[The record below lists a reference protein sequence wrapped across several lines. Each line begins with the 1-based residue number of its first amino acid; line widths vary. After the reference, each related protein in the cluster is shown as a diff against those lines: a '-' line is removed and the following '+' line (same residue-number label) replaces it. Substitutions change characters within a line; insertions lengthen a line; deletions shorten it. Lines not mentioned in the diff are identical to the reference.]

1 MELTKDDILHEIEKT
16 KQEKDAIQEVIPK
29 GYEIEQHQNG
39 VALYQIIPSKKME
52 NQIKRYLLLIRFPK
66 LLNVLKIL
74 RVMK

>member
-39 VALYQIIPSKKME
+39 GTLSNYS
-52 NQIKRYLLLIRFPK
+52 
-66 LLNVLKIL
+66 
-74 RVMK
+74 